1 MSSRKTGGHEPGCGG
16 FTCRDLTLCVQWSIW
31 MFGVAMWLVSV
42 TPSMSQAHGTSDP
55 VLVDPGAAACGPIA
69 VLASARG
76 ALAITCRINRTL
88 IVARSGRT
96 SSAGIGSAAS
106 IGVLANGRLHR
117 RWRPSSI
124 LVPTRIC
131 RVPCRDF
138 RSAALAYVVSP
149 PPATREV
156 MPRYLPRL
164 PPEDAARIP
173 QVATRS
179 ARRLRAGCRCGH
191 LRPRHARRCTHC
203 RHRAE
208 EHLGAP
214 RRCRHAGHCA
224 THRHGRS
231 EQRRW
236 RRLHL
241 HRKAANGINGQGGDR
256 VAIAAAFRVVVASV
270 RFEDGTARWV
280 SVNDYR
286 SLWARFEAAC
296 NPGCKASR
304 CGSKWCS
311 KKVDIPINA
320 WPPRA
325 FQAAI

>member
-1 MSSRKTGGHEPGCGG
+1 MSSRKTGGNEPGCGG
-16 FTCRDLTLCVQWSIW
+16 FTCRDVMLCVQWSIW
-31 MFGVAMWLVSV
+31 MFGVALWLVSV
-42 TPSMSQAHGTSDP
+42 TPSTSQAHGTSDP
-55 VLVDPGAAACGPIA
+55 VLVDPGAAACGPIE
-69 VLASARG
+69 VLASARD
-76 ALAITCRINRTL
+76 ALAITCRINRGL
-88 IVARSGRT
+88 IVARSGRA
-96 SSAGIGSAAS
+96 SSA
-106 IGVLANGRLHR
+106 
-117 RWRPSSI
+117 
-124 LVPTRIC
+124 
-131 RVPCRDF
+131 
-138 RSAALAYVVSP
+138 AALAYVVSP

-179 ARRLRAGCRCGH
+179 ARRLRTGCRCGH

-208 EHLGAP
+208 HLGAP
-214 RRCRHAGHCA
+214 RRCRHASHCA

-236 RRLHL
+236 RRPHF
-241 HRKAANGINGQGGDR
+241 HRKAVNGNNGQGGDR
-256 VAIAAAFRVVVASV
+256 VTIAAASGVAVASA
-270 RFEDGTARWV
+270 RLEDGTAHRV
-280 SVNDYR
+280 SVNDHR
-286 SLWARFEAAC
+286 SLWVRFEAAY

-304 CGSKWCS
+304 YRSKRCS

-320 WPPRA
+320 WPLRA

>member
-16 FTCRDLTLCVQWSIW
+16 FACRDLMFCVQWSIW
-31 MFGVAMWLVSV
+31 MFGIALWLMSV
-42 TPSMSQAHGTSDP
+42 TPSTSQPRGTSDP

-69 VLASARG
+69 VSASARHS
-76 ALAITCRINRTL
+76 LAITCRINRVL
-88 IVARSGRT
+88 IVARSGRA
-96 SSAGIGSAAS
+96 SSA
-106 IGVLANGRLHR
+106 
-117 RWRPSSI
+117 
-124 LVPTRIC
+124 
-131 RVPCRDF
+131 
-138 RSAALAYVVSP
+138 AALAYVVSP

-179 ARRLRAGCRCGH
+179 ARRLRTGCRCGH

-208 EHLGAP
+208 HLGAP

-224 THRHGRS
+224 THPHGRS
-231 EQRRW
+231 ELRRW
-236 RRLHL
+236 RPHRL
-241 HRKAANGINGQGGDR
+241 HRKAVNGINGQGGDR
-256 VAIAAAFRVVVASV
+256 VTIAAAFRVAVLSALRRWHGTLGFRERSSVVTGEV
-270 RFEDGTARWV
+270 RGRLQPWMQSEPLRIETV
-280 SVNDYR
+280 
-286 SLWARFEAAC
+286 L
-296 NPGCKASR
+296 
-304 CGSKWCS
+304 

-325 FQAAI
+325 FPAAI

>member
-16 FTCRDLTLCVQWSIW
+16 FTCRDVMLCVQWSIW
-31 MFGVAMWLVSV
+31 MFGIALWLVSV
-42 TPSMSQAHGTSDP
+42 TPSTSQAHGTSDP
-55 VLVDPGAAACGPIA
+55 VLVDPGAAACGPIE
-69 VLASARG
+69 VLASARD
-76 ALAITCRINRTL
+76 ALAITCRINRGL
-88 IVARSGRT
+88 IVARSGRA
-96 SSAGIGSAAS
+96 SSAAIESATS

-117 RWRPSSI
+117 RWRARSI
-124 LVPTRIC
+124 RVPTRIC

-179 ARRLRAGCRCGH
+179 ARRLRTGCRCGH

-208 EHLGAP
+208 HLGAP
-214 RRCRHAGHCA
+214 RRCRHASHCA

-236 RRLHL
+236 RRPHF
-241 HRKAANGINGQGGDR
+241 HRKAVNGNNGQGGDR
-256 VAIAAAFRVVVASV
+256 VTIAAASGVAVASA
-270 RFEDGTARWV
+270 RLEDGTAHRV
-280 SVNDYR
+280 SVNDHR
-286 SLWARFEAAC
+286 SLWVRFEAAY

-304 CGSKWCS
+304 YRSKRCS

-320 WPPRA
+320 WPLRA

>member
-16 FTCRDLTLCVQWSIW
+16 FTCRDVMLCVQWSIW
-31 MFGVAMWLVSV
+31 MFGIALWLVSV
-42 TPSMSQAHGTSDP
+42 TPSTSQARGTSDP

-69 VLASARG
+69 VLASARDS
-76 ALAITCRINRTL
+76 LAITCRINRGL
-88 IVARSGRT
+88 IVARSGRA
-96 SSAGIGSAAS
+96 SSA
-106 IGVLANGRLHR
+106 
-117 RWRPSSI
+117 
-124 LVPTRIC
+124 
-131 RVPCRDF
+131 
-138 RSAALAYVVSP
+138 AALAYVVSP

-191 LRPRHARRCTHC
+191 LRPRHARRCMHC
-203 RHRAE
+203 RHRA

-214 RRCRHAGHCA
+214 RRCRHGGHCA

-231 EQRRW
+231 ELRRW
-236 RRLHL
+236 RPHRL
-241 HRKAANGINGQGGDR
+241 HRKAANGIDGQGGDR
-256 VAIAAAFRVVVASV
+256 VAIMAAFGVAVWSA
-270 RFEDGTARWV
+270 RFEDGTARRV
-280 SVNDYR
+280 SVNDHR
-286 SLWARFEAAC
+286 SLSARFDADY

-304 CGSKWCS
+304 YGSKPCS

-325 FQAAI
+325 FPAAI

>member
-1 MSSRKTGGHEPGCGG
+1 MGSRKTGGHEPDCGG
-16 FTCRDLTLCVQWSIW
+16 FTCRDLIVCVQWSIW
-31 MFGVAMWLVSV
+31 MFGVALWLALI
-42 TPSMSQAHGTSDP
+42 TPSPSQAHGNSDL

-69 VLASARG
+69 VLASARDS
-76 ALAITCRINRTL
+76 LAITCRINRSL
-88 IVARSGRT
+88 IVARSGGA
-96 SSAGIGSAAS
+96 SSAAIESATS
-106 IGVLANGRLHR
+106 IGVQANGRVHR
-117 RWRPSSI
+117 RWRARSI

-179 ARRLRAGCRCGH
+179 ARRLRVGCRCGH

-203 RHRAE
+203 RHRA

-236 RRLHL
+236 RRPHL
-241 HRKAANGINGQGGDR
+241 HRKAVNGIDGQGGDR
-256 VAIAAAFRVVVASV
+256 VAIAAAFGVVVASA
-270 RFEDGTARWV
+270 RLEDGRARWV

-286 SLWARFEAAC
+286 SPWARFEAAY
-296 NPGCKASR
+296 NPGCKVSR
-304 CGSKWCS
+304 YGSKRCS

-320 WPPRA
+320 WPLRA
-325 FQAAI
+325 FPAAI

>member
-1 MSSRKTGGHEPGCGG
+1 MSSRKTGGNEPGCWG
-16 FTCRDLTLCVQWSIW
+16 FTCRDVMLCVQWSIW
-31 MFGVAMWLVSV
+31 MFGIALWLVSV
-42 TPSMSQAHGTSDP
+42 TPSTSQARGISDP
-55 VLVDPGAAACGPIA
+55 VLADPGAAPCGPIA
-69 VLASARG
+69 VSASARD
-76 ALAITCRINRTL
+76 ALAMTCRINRSL
-88 IVARSGRT
+88 IVARSGRA
-96 SSAGIGSAAS
+96 SSA
-106 IGVLANGRLHR
+106 
-117 RWRPSSI
+117 
-124 LVPTRIC
+124 
-131 RVPCRDF
+131 
-138 RSAALAYVVSP
+138 AALAYVVSP

-179 ARRLRAGCRCGH
+179 ARRLRTGCRCGH

-203 RHRAE
+203 RHRA

-231 EQRRW
+231 ELRRW
-236 RRLHL
+236 RPHRF
-241 HRKAANGINGQGGDR
+241 HRKAVNGIDGRGGDR
-256 VAIAAAFRVVVASV
+256 VTIAAAFGVAVASA
-270 RFEDGTARWV
+270 RFEDGGAHWV
-280 SVNDYR
+280 SVNDHR
-286 SLWARFEAAC
+286 SLSARFEAAC

-304 CGSKWCS
+304 YGSKRCS

-325 FQAAI
+325 FPAAI

>member
-1 MSSRKTGGHEPGCGG
+1 MSSRKTGGNEPGCWG
-16 FTCRDLTLCVQWSIW
+16 FTCRDVMLCVQWSIW
-31 MFGVAMWLVSV
+31 MFGIALWLVSV
-42 TPSMSQAHGTSDP
+42 TPSTSQALGISDP
-55 VLVDPGAAACGPIA
+55 VLADLGAAPCGPIA
-69 VLASARG
+69 VSASARD
-76 ALAITCRINRTL
+76 ALAMTCRINRSL
-88 IVARSGRT
+88 IVARSGRA
-96 SSAGIGSAAS
+96 SSA
-106 IGVLANGRLHR
+106 
-117 RWRPSSI
+117 
-124 LVPTRIC
+124 
-131 RVPCRDF
+131 
-138 RSAALAYVVSP
+138 AALAYVVSP

-164 PPEDAARIP
+164 PPDDAARIP

-179 ARRLRAGCRCGH
+179 ARRLRTGCRCGH

-203 RHRAE
+203 RHRA

-236 RRLHL
+236 RRHHL
-241 HRKAANGINGQGGDR
+241 HRKAVNGINGQAGDC
-256 VAIAAAFRVVVASV
+256 VTIAAASGVAVSSA
-270 RFEDGTARWV
+270 RFEDGRAHWV
-280 SVNDYR
+280 SVNDHR
-286 SLWARFEAAC
+286 SLWARFEAAY

-304 CGSKWCS
+304 YGSKRCS

-325 FQAAI
+325 FPAAI